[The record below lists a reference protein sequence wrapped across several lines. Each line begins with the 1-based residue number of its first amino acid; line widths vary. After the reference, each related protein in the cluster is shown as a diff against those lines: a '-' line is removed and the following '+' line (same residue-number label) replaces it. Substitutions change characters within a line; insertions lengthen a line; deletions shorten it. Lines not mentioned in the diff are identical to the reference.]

1 MSISTPNR
9 KTTPPELQPLVEDAT
24 SGATA
29 SSFSSFRDKM
39 VRALSPNRDSGGEMR
54 GGRRPSWGATMSFAE
69 ERGRQPL
76 HVVSTGRGGAGNLV
90 AHPILD
96 DGFVPGAERGR
107 ELSPHPSTNDHV
119 THSGRGGAGN
129 IRPSSHSRTRDEIKQ
144 DAEEEAL
151 QEQLIA
157 DARGRQAEQG
167 FSTGRGG
174 VGNISR
180 SRSRSKARTPRRE
193 SSSSTTRRD
202 GSALGLGRRTTR
214 ETVTTGRGGIGNI
227 SEEREKNSI
236 ELEKERAQNQY
247 EANVLARYT
256 TNEAAHPH
264 AYATGKGGAGNVV
277 TPGPRSAA
285 EPDIAALNLEDRE
298 ERDAHAKVH
307 ANETGY
313 WVPSGRGGA
322 GNMHHRAYDSHSHS
336 PAQDER
342 GRDSNKGG
350 VLGNVLRS
358 FSRAAGRDKS
368 SEGRAKD

>member
-1 MSISTPNR
+1 MS
-9 KTTPPELQPLVEDAT
+9 L
-24 SGATA
+24 
-29 SSFSSFRDKM
+29 
-39 VRALSPNRDSGGEMR
+39 
-54 GGRRPSWGATMSFAE
+54 AE
-69 ERGRQPL
+69 QRGRQPG

-90 AHPILD
+90 AHPVPD
-96 DGFVPGAERGR
+96 DDSLPGAERGR
-107 ELSPHPSTNDHV
+107 ELSPHPRASDHV

-129 IRPSSHSRTRDEIKQ
+129 IRPSSHSRTREDIKQ
-144 DAEEEAL
+144 EAEEEAL

-157 DARGRQAEQG
+157 DARGRQAEQA

-180 SRSRSKARTPRRE
+180 SRSRSKARTSRGESSTRRE
-193 SSSSTTRRD
+193 

-214 ETVTTGRGGIGNI
+214 DTVTTGRGGFGNI
-227 SEEREKNSI
+227 SEEKEKNSI
-236 ELEKERAQNQY
+236 ELEKETARNQY
-247 EANVLARYT
+247 EANVLAKYT

-277 TPGPRSAA
+277 TPAPRSV
-285 EPDIAALNLEDRE
+285 EPDIAALSLEGKE

-307 ANETGY
+307 ANETGH

-322 GNMHHRAYDSHSHS
+322 GNMHHRISDNSHS
-336 PAQDER
+336 PAPDER
-342 GRDSNKGG
+342 GRDAHKGG